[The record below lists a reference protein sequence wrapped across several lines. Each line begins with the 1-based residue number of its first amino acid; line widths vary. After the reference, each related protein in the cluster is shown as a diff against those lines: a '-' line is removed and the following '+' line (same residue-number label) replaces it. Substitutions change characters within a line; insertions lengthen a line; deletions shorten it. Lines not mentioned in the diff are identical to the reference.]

1 MADENQVTTEQPPAV
16 AADAPAPDAAPGKD
30 AAPSGGESEGKG
42 AGNEPKSSF
51 EALTQRLKQMQTKAE
66 PEAKLADKPAAEG
79 KAEGEG
85 EDEIPGE
92 TEEERTAFKGKPAGE
107 QIKNLRTRLRQS
119 TRELNQL
126 RADVEAAKPLKERA
140 QAFDEFSGWVRSTGL
155 SQEEVTQGLQISAL
169 MKSDPFK
176 ALEIVT
182 PIFAELQR
190 RAGAALPDDL
200 RADVDSGTVSEDRA
214 REIARLRAQSQHAQT
229 GWQQTAAQRQQE
241 QEQARVQALQSAV
254 QGAVNAAEAKV
265 RQSDP
270 DYAKKQPMVMTKVQ
284 AMFMSEGVPNTPEAA
299 VKMYEKALKAVN
311 DDIAL
316 IVPRKPS
323 VAPAPSNQGGNVT
336 AQPKSSA
343 EAIRLAAL
351 SKGMRITG

>member
-1 MADENQVTTEQPPAV
+1 MADELNTQTEQPPVV

-30 AAPSGGESEGKG
+30 AAPESSPSDEGKG

-51 EALTQRLKQMQTKAE
+51 EALTQRLKQMQEKAPA
-66 PEAKLADKPAAEG
+66 PEAKADKPEAKADGEAE
-79 KAEGEG
+79 E
-85 EDEIPGE
+85 EIPGE

-107 QIKNLRTRLRQS
+107 QIKSLRTRLRQS
-119 TRELNQL
+119 TRELNQM
-126 RADVEAAKPLKERA
+126 RADLEAAKPLQERA
-140 QAFDEFSGWVRSTGL
+140 KAFDEFSGWVRSTGL

-176 ALEIVT
+176 ALEVVT
-182 PIFAELQR
+182 PIFQELQR
-190 RAGAALPDDL
+190 RAGAALPQDL
-200 RADVDSGTVSEDRA
+200 QSEVESGLVSEDRA
-214 REIARLRAQSQHAQT
+214 REIARLRAQNQHAQT

-241 QEQARVQALQSAV
+241 QEQARLQNLQSAV
-254 QGAVNAAEAKV
+254 KGAVNEAEAKA
-265 RQSDP
+265 RQADP
-270 DYAKKQPMVMTKVQ
+270 DYAKKAPMVMTKVQ

-299 VKMYEKALKAVN
+299 VAMYQKALKAVN

-316 IVPRKPS
+316 IVPRKQS
-323 VAPAPSNQGGNVT
+323 ITPAPSNQGGNVA

-351 SKGMRITG
+351 ARGIHITG